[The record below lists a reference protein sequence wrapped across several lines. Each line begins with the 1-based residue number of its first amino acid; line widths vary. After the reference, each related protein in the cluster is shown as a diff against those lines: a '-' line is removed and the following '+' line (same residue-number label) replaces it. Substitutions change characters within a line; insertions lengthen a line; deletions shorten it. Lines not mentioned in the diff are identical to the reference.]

1 MESYNIFSHMSSV
14 PLLSLQ
20 ATLWEVGE
28 EELSVQRSVKQQDS
42 VLGVGQWAENLV
54 ISSTFVT
61 VNSLTDSNQRRI
73 VADDTQEDESLTVR
87 EYNM

>member
-1 MESYNIFSHMSSV
+1 MS
-14 PLLSLQ
+14 
-20 ATLWEVGE
+20 E

-87 EYNM
+87 EYI

>member
-1 MESYNIFSHMSSV
+1 MSSV

>member
-1 MESYNIFSHMSSV
+1 M
-14 PLLSLQ
+14 
-20 ATLWEVGE
+20 GE

-87 EYNM
+87 EYI